1 MMKKEKK
8 DETETKGHKRKR
20 DTLEGEIVETKRGE
34 VRPISDAARQGR
46 LSLRRWSQGF
56 DVAR

>member
-1 MMKKEKK
+1 MKKEKK

-34 VRPISDAARQGR
+34 VRTISDAARQGR